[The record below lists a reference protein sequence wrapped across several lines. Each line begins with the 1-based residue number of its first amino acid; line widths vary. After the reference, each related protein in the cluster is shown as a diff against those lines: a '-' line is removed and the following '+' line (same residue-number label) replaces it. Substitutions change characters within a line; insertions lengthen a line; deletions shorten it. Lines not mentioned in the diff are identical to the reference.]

1 MFKMVKCPKCKA
13 QTKQTNTYNKDN
25 FVIRRRV
32 CNNCGEV
39 IFTKESIVLNWKQ
52 NRNEGDE

>member
-1 MFKMVKCPKCKA
+1 MVKCPKCKA
-13 QTKQTNTYNKDN
+13 QTKQTNTYNKDT

-39 IFTKESIVLNWKQ
+39 IFTKESIILNWKQ